1 MGSVGAPG
9 GIQGTRT
16 TRAPYASQP
25 LFGRGNVPRP
35 WPHPGQRV
43 APLLSSTQKKPW
55 AAGRPGL
62 SLAWKANSRWLP
74 GPLWKLNAL
83 PARRCGRIDQ
93 HTRKTN
99 VNQTP
104 TPYGRFRRRT
114 GDVRST
120 QYSHSSGSQ
129 ACSLQ
134 RHLQNSG
141 RGSLWMRGRLSTVFS
156 KSSFF
161 CDRTSWSLRERV
173 CGKFA
178 MRRGASLSETLRTRL
193 NGSTLQ
199 QQTGYTLNSLP
210 SCSKKGGHLYSHL
223 KANPHYEAIGW
234 LQASRQPLPRL
245 HILQHIGLL
254 DTHIDRR

>member
-43 APLLSSTQKKPW
+43 APLLSSTQKKTLG
-55 AAGRPGL
+55 GRPTRAFSCLEGQFA
-62 SLAWKANSRWLP
+62 LASRSVVEAQRIA
-74 GPLWKLNAL
+74 GSPLWTDRPAHPQNQRESNANAL
-83 PARRCGRIDQ
+83 RPLSQTHWRRSINAVFALVRFTGLLLATPSSKQWARQFMDAWPL
-93 HTRKTN
+93 
-99 VNQTP
+99 VN
-104 TPYGRFRRRT
+104 RF
-114 GDVRST
+114 
-120 QYSHSSGSQ
+120 
-129 ACSLQ
+129 
-134 RHLQNSG
+134 
-141 RGSLWMRGRLSTVFS
+141 F
-156 KSSFF
+156 KKFFF